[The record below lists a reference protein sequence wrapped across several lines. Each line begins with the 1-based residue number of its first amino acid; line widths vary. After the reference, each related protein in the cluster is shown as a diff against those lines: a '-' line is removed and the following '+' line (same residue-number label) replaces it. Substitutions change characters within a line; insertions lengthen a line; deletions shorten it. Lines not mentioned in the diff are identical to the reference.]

1 MSVLAALG
9 ASTVS
14 HDFSNKHTGR
24 AYLNSFSSGIMLGLV
39 FVHLVPEGQ
48 ILAGGSAHDYKF
60 PLAFLVGFFAGVAVQ
75 HASAIL
81 GHRYSAS
88 SSDSSSEL
96 VQGSVALEAAN
107 ASLGAHPLQNIT
119 ESSNQS
125 QDPNTPLSIFPI
137 ESVVPA
143 DLHKVRGL
151 TLIQWSLI
159 SNIFAGDFLC
169 NFVDGIVTAAAFWE
183 CGTFKGFMVSLAICL
198 HELPQEIS
206 DFLILRRSGFSL
218 LQSLAANASCSLATL
233 LGVLAFMA
241 IVASSDQHS
250 IHVVGYILAS
260 GAGFLTFAAVGL
272 LRAVAQVTEVRHAA
286 GCWALLLLGPLIMFL
301 VLLWHPECGHEGHDH

>member
-1 MSVLAALG
+1 
-9 ASTVS
+9 
-14 HDFSNKHTGR
+14 
-24 AYLNSFSSGIMLGLV
+24 MLGLV

-183 CGTFKGFMVSLAICL
+183 CGTFKGTRRSCICGGSVMSETRAILCDTPQLTHVCAVTGFMVSLAICL

-260 GAGFLTFAAVGL
+260 GAGFLTFAAVGAL
-272 LRAVAQVTEVRHAA
+272 NPPRPSDAGLADLCAVLSMSSV
-286 GCWALLLLGPLIMFL
+286 
-301 VLLWHPECGHEGHDH
+301 